1 MAGAELEGGWGN
13 EPVTGKACDL
23 LGECELD
30 DTGVDRVDMWA
41 VEAEGEGF
49 VERDEDGYVV

>member
-23 LGECELD
+23 LGESELD
-30 DTGVDRVDMWA
+30 DAGVDRVDMWA
-41 VEAEGEGF
+41 VEADGEGF
-49 VERDEDGYVV
+49 GGRDEDGYAV